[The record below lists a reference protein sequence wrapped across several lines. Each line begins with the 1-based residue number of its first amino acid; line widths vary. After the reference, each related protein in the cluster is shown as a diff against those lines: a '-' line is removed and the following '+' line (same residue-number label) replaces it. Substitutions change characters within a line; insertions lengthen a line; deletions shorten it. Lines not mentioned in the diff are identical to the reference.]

1 MTLALLPLGS
11 VAIFQTNQVA
21 NEAQRNAELALL
33 ALTERAARTERLL
46 IEGAFVAARFLAE
59 NAQDFLEN
67 PRECTAEMQ
76 RFVASNPSYS
86 FAGLLPV
93 SGLMTCASNG
103 QTFDFSDFPN
113 FQATMAAQQPSI
125 TVNAEAPMSG
135 KSVFIVSYPYKIDD
149 RFAGFVSV
157 SIPHDLLDR
166 DRGELLSRGLED
178 LLTFNEE
185 GLVLT
190 SRTDQTTVQQL
201 LPEDEPLELLAGAT
215 SRAFQARSNGG
226 DLFTYTVVRVEGSP
240 AGVMGVWRSNERLDT
255 IVDNLIIP
263 ALFPILMWF
272 ASITVAMLAI
282 HTLVNR
288 HVSRLRRAM
297 DAFADN
303 RADVPA
309 LPDGPMPNELRALH
323 ENFTQM
329 TNELLQDEA
338 RLENTLQDKTVLL
351 KEVHHRVKNN
361 LQLISSI
368 MNMQIRNAEHEE
380 TKFVLSR
387 VQDRVLSLATIHR
400 DLYQSQDGGLVNVGA
415 LVSEIVEKSVELAIQ
430 NEDDVRIDTRIEKVM
445 LYPDQAVPLSLMV
458 SEAMTNALKYLGAS
472 DGERPWISAALSQEG
487 DACKLVL
494 VNSVGAQAD
503 VESTGLGAQLINAF
517 SIQLGSTV
525 DIDQQPGSYTMRVDF
540 KAKEFEDERRDY

>member
-494 VNSVGAQAD
+494 ANSVGAQAD